1 MLVAAPAR
9 SDSSTVASW
18 LPWLVTRASADAPLL
33 HERLLPG
40 VATPV
45 VDAAGFLPMALSSG
59 VGAEVQ
65 RPLATVV
72 IGGVLTSTVLT
83 LLVLPTLYVVMGK
96 RAGNA

>member
-1 MLVAAPAR
+1 MVGGAR
-9 SDSSTVASW
+9 Q
-18 LPWLVTRASADAPLL
+18 
-33 HERLLPG
+33 RLLPV
-40 VATPV
+40 VATAV

-83 LLVLPTLYVVMGK
+83 LLVLPTLYVVVGK
-96 RAGNA
+96 RGGSV